1 MASVLERE
9 FNLRRG
15 KPIGLHAF
23 ASWLRGE
30 TLPEVTRLKTLAEW
44 LNVPVSE
51 LVSEETAYKLERIEE
66 KKSQVSI
73 FGKKLRAIKI
83 KR

>member
-1 MASVLERE
+1 MDEKKLFATKLKALLIERGYKPMASVLERE
-9 FNLRRG
+9 FNLRHYG

-30 TLPEVTRLKTLAEW
+30 TLPRAARLKTLAEW

-51 LVSEETAYKLERIEE
+51 LVSE
-66 KKSQVSI
+66 
-73 FGKKLRAIKI
+73 
-83 KR
+83 